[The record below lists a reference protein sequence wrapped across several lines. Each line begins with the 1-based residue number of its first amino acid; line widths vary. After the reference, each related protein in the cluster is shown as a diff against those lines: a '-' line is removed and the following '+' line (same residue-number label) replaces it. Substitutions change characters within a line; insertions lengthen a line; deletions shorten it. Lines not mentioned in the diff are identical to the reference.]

1 MMNGRLNLRLDQ
13 QLLERLKQLASEKGI
28 TVSRL
33 IRQLLEEKLTK
44 EE

>member
-1 MMNGRLNLRLDQ
+1 MMNERLNLRLDQ